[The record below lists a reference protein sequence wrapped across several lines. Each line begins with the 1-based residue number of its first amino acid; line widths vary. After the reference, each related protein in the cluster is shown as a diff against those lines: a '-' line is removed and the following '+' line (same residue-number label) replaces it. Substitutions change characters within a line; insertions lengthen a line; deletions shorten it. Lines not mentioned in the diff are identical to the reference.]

1 MADLLRIGLRQR
13 VGFPDRADRLVL
25 GVDSLGPSFSREEI
39 EAEIDRLS
47 DRTYNAGRIAFRQF
61 LQAEGQKRTR
71 PGTSLSAT
79 AIENGLERVWPQL
92 TPASFLRDLLASRDR
107 LMAAA
112 ELITPELTV
121 SDVRGLI
128 RAPADKLSSERWSDA
143 DIALLDELDYLI
155 NGRQTTYAHIV
166 VDEAQDLSP
175 MQLRSVR
182 RRSRTGS
189 MTIVGDIAQSTGLWA
204 RDSWAGVEEAL
215 TLEAPCITHELSLGY
230 RVPRQVYEFAA
241 QLLPVAAPDVTPPRV
256 VRDGPADPE
265 LIEVVHEEL
274 AREAVSV
281 ARRHAGN
288 GRFVGVICPDVL
300 RGQLITEFDQH
311 GISWA
316 DVRNG
321 ELGKSINL
329 ASPAES
335 KGLEFDAV
343 VVVQPAEIVTT
354 ADRGHRL
361 LYVAL
366 TRTTKYLTVVH
377 DGDALPLG
385 TPDRPVPRTD
395 GVLIHTVAEPPE
407 SAADVASHELTS
419 DVTNSAAAVRETA
432 SDESIDQST
441 QTTQEASPPQVPEEQ
456 RPYPRD
462 SETATSVK
470 GSASSRS
477 LDRVS
482 VILARDL
489 ARDVRASLLPSKY
502 RDFVE
507 ALRQELEIDD
517 EEPDQHSAGMHEQSS
532 Q

>member
-1 MADLLRIGLRQR
+1 
-13 VGFPDRADRLVL
+13 
-25 GVDSLGPSFSREEI
+25 
-39 EAEIDRLS
+39 
-47 DRTYNAGRIAFRQF
+47 
-61 LQAEGQKRTR
+61 
-71 PGTSLSAT
+71 
-79 AIENGLERVWPQL
+79 
-92 TPASFLRDLLASRDR
+92 
-107 LMAAA
+107 
-112 ELITPELTV
+112 
-121 SDVRGLI
+121 
-128 RAPADKLSSERWSDA
+128 
-143 DIALLDELDYLI
+143 
-155 NGRQTTYAHIV
+155 
-166 VDEAQDLSP
+166 
-175 MQLRSVR
+175 
-182 RRSRTGS
+182 
-189 MTIVGDIAQSTGLWA
+189 
-204 RDSWAGVEEAL
+204 
-215 TLEAPCITHELSLGY
+215 
-230 RVPRQVYEFAA
+230 
-241 QLLPVAAPDVTPPRV
+241 
-256 VRDGPADPE
+256 
-265 LIEVVHEEL
+265 
-274 AREAVSV
+274 
-281 ARRHAGN
+281 
-288 GRFVGVICPDVL
+288 
-300 RGQLITEFDQH
+300 
-311 GISWA
+311 
-316 DVRNG
+316 
-321 ELGKSINL
+321 
-329 ASPAES
+329 
-335 KGLEFDAV
+335 
-343 VVVQPAEIVTT
+343 VTT